1 MMILDFQ
8 RLYIVLYEFDIDI
21 FHVLKARRLYDIW
34 SIVRNMFQYG
44 SMPVK
49 KVAIAPTK
57 IKSPLLYE

>member
-49 KVAIAPTK
+49 K
-57 IKSPLLYE
+57 